1 MYGLSKLGTMDQ
13 TRVGVDALLP
23 VVVRRLWQ
31 VPAPCIECEP
41 VRVLCTNVARKAF
54 LPLRIGAK
62 QEKRET
68 VLGEAVVRQK
78 PPPPR
83 APFPMHPFP
92 PHPPP
97 PPPHNPPPNQ
107 HPSTP
112 PTNIPPPTTLITP
125 TPTTPCRPYLGQTRE
140 KKSVVWTRST
150 NNDHFSPIS
159 SATLRRQKPTWLS
172 LLVSFLQ

>member
-1 MYGLSKLGTMDQ
+1 MDP
-13 TRVGVDALLP
+13 TRAGVDTLLH

-31 VPAPCIECEP
+31 VPAPCIKCGP
-41 VRVLCTNVARKAF
+41 VRVLGTHVARKAF
-54 LPLRIGAK
+54 LPLKIEVNP
-62 QEKRET
+62 EKREV

-78 PPPPR
+78 PPPSR
-83 APFPMHPFP
+83 APFQIHPFQ

-97 PPPHNPPPNQ
+97 N
-107 HPSTP
+107 
-112 PTNIPPPTTLITP
+112 TLITP
-125 TPTTPCRPYLGQTRE
+125 TRTTPCRPYLGQTRE

>member
-13 TRVGVDALLP
+13 TRVGVDTLLP

-31 VPAPCIECEP
+31 VPAPCIKCGP
-41 VRVLCTNVARKAF
+41 VRVLGTHVARKAF
-54 LPLRIGAK
+54 LPLKIEAK
-62 QEKRET
+62 PEKREV

-78 PPPPR
+78 PPPSR
-83 APFPMHPFP
+83 APFQIHPFQ

-97 PPPHNPPPNQ
+97 N
-107 HPSTP
+107 
-112 PTNIPPPTTLITP
+112 TLITP

>member
-54 LPLRIGAK
+54 LPLRIEAK

-83 APFPMHPFP
+83 APVQIHPVRDFGGG
-92 PHPPP
+92 
-97 PPPHNPPPNQ
+97 Q
-107 HPSTP
+107 DP
-112 PTNIPPPTTLITP
+112 PTSPFFLPPFFS
-125 TPTTPCRPYLGQTRE
+125 
-140 KKSVVWTRST
+140 SVR
-150 NNDHFSPIS
+150 IS
-159 SATLRRQKPTWLS
+159 L
-172 LLVSFLQ
+172 

>member
-31 VPAPCIECEP
+31 VPAPCIKCEP
-41 VRVLCTNVARKAF
+41 VRVLGTNVARKAF
-54 LPLRIGAK
+54 LPLKIEAK

-78 PPPPR
+78 PPPSR
-83 APFPMHPFP
+83 APFQIHPFQ

-97 PPPHNPPPNQ
+97 N
-107 HPSTP
+107 
-112 PTNIPPPTTLITP
+112 TLITP

>member
-54 LPLRIGAK
+54 LPLRIEAK
-62 QEKRET
+62 QEKIET

-78 PPPPR
+78 TAPSQGPFPDPPLPGTSPPHHSDNPYPNNTLSPLPR
-83 APFPMHPFP
+83 A
-92 PHPPP
+92 
-97 PPPHNPPPNQ
+97 NPEEELRGMN
-107 HPSTP
+107 STLEVGDLP
-112 PTNIPPPTTLITP
+112 L
-125 TPTTPCRPYLGQTRE
+125 
-140 KKSVVWTRST
+140 
-150 NNDHFSPIS
+150 
-159 SATLRRQKPTWLS
+159 
-172 LLVSFLQ
+172 